1 MLMRFARLAATLIGG
16 GAFAIAV
23 SAAAPTFWQTATEA
37 DFLKGEVEHLAIDP
51 FGRLTLGPM
60 ATSVYE
66 ASAPF
71 LWATATLP
79 DGTVYVGSGNEGQV
93 FQIDANGRGR
103 VFFDSD
109 ELEVHAIAPVPG
121 GGLYVATSPNGKIYK
136 LDASGKSAVF
146 YDPPDPYI
154 WSLAVDRAGTVFAG
168 TGDKGTIYRI
178 AP

>member
-37 DFLKGEVEHLAIDP
+37 DFLKGDVEHLAIDP
-51 FGRLTLGPM
+51 FGRLMLGPM
-60 ATSVYE
+60 ATPVYE

-71 LWATATLP
+71 LWATATTA
-79 DGTVYVGSGNEGQV
+79 DGSVYVGSGNEGQV
-93 FQIDANGRGR
+93 YQIDASGRGR

-109 ELEVHAIAPVPG
+109 ELEVHALAAVPG

-136 LDASGKSAVF
+136 VDAAGKAATF
-146 YDPPDPYI
+146 YDPPDAYI
-154 WSLAVDRAGTVFAG
+154 WTLSL
-168 TGDKGTIYRI
+168 IHI
-178 AP
+178 